1 MPMNRRGGK
10 SSASFPRS
18 KKSSQRKPK
27 AQLQPKNFVHRDVK
41 PPELSTHTSA
51 YSYQDLD
58 LHPNLQR
65 NISAKGY
72 TDPTPI
78 QEQAIPPILKGEDL
92 LGIAQTGS
100 GKTAAFLIPLIN
112 KLANNRD
119 EQVLIL
125 APTRELAEQIN
136 EEFRALGKKLG
147 LFSALCVGGQ
157 SMRKQIEILEKGSRM
172 VIGTPGRIMD
182 LTDKGKLDLSH
193 MSTIVLD
200 EVDRMLDMGF
210 IEDIRRLIREF
221 PEERHSLFF
230 SATLDPK
237 IQNLMREFLRQS
249 YQEVKLQA
257 SPSSEHIYQD
267 VVLYS
272 HPEEKKR
279 KLKELL
285 EDYQDDGKV
294 LVFANTK
301 KGVDFLER
309 TFQDMNFAAIG
320 IHGDKEQP
328 ERKRTLK
335 QFKSGEVNILI
346 ATDVAA
352 RGLDISNVSLVVNY
366 DAPENYDDY
375 IHRIGRTG
383 RAGAIGQARTFVE
396 E

>member
-1 MPMNRRGGK
+1 MNRRGGK

-147 LFSALCVGGQ
+147 LFSVLCVGGQ

-237 IQNLMREFLRQS
+237 IQDLMREFLRQS

-335 QFKSGEVNILI
+335 QFKSGEVNVLI

>member
-1 MPMNRRGGK
+1 MNRRGGK

-335 QFKSGEVNILI
+335 QFKSGEVNVLI